1 MLAAA
6 AGTAATASWDA
17 NVCGADFFVKPL
29 VHTRTPHEGE
39 EGKRQKGGR
48 RERWRTRA
56 FYALYVVN
64 GRYGST
70 ANCRPINKRGEYIT
84 QLTFNKFI
92 ITLYLSSPP

>member
-39 EGKRQKGGR
+39 EGKRRAKGQREGGGKGG
-48 RERWRTRA
+48 EQEHFTRFTLLMA
-56 FYALYVVN
+56 GMKALQIVDRLTDVVN
-64 GRYGST
+64 TSH
-70 ANCRPINKRGEYIT
+70 
-84 QLTFNKFI
+84 
-92 ITLYLSSPP
+92 S